1 MSSLP
6 SRPVVGILH
15 PGVMGAALGSALKA
29 RAGAVIWADAGRT
42 HTTAKRAELADL
54 IAVPDVGDLAAR
66 SDVIVSVCPPD
77 AAFEVAREVVAGL
90 ANRSDPPLY
99 VEANT
104 ITPDAVREIAS
115 ALAGRATVCDAV
127 LHGPPAW
134 ERGTTV
140 LWLAGPGADAVAGLL
155 EGSPFDAR
163 VLGTGPGDVGAA
175 SGLAASAHAA
185 TDPCGSSTNL
195 RATPPSNSW

>member
-1 MSSLP
+1 MPGAAATRQCGIIGAMSSLP

-15 PGVMGAALGSALKA
+15 PGVMGAALGSALKV

-42 HTTAKRAELADL
+42 HATAKRAELADL

-66 SDVIVSVCPPD
+66 SDVIVSICPAQ
-77 AAFEVAREVVAGL
+77 AAHAVAGQVAAGL
-90 ANRSDPPLY
+90 AGRADRPLY

-104 ITPDAVREIAS
+104 ITPGAVREIAS

-140 LWLAGPGADAVAGLL
+140 LWLAGPGAGAVAGLF

-175 SGLAASAHAA
+175 SGLTASPTAAEH
-185 TDPCGSSTNL
+185 D
-195 RATPPSNSW
+195 R